1 MPNYFVINNPY
12 AGDGVHSSIVLN
24 IKNTPNIVAWHDTD
38 YAGHAMYL
46 AKKLAKTIDDPTAV
60 VLVIGGDGTLNDV
73 LNGLLQFKRDV
84 KLPIAYIPTGS
95 GNDFARGINLGTAE
109 QAVSHLKRVT
119 QAQMLNIGKING
131 DAPHRTTKYFV
142 NSIGIGFDAAVVAQT
157 NQTALKKRLN
167 KLGCGSLSYLLSVLC
182 VFFKQHDFQM
192 TLMNGEDYIQIP
204 HAFLVTLTNQVY
216 FGGGIAIL
224 PGADAHQNE
233 LDMVV
238 AEKMSFIQ
246 FLAMFAS
253 LKKNG
258 GHLQFKSVHKISLAR
273 GANIHVR
280 DIQPGQIDGEE
291 LGNGT
296 FSFNIDYQTYPFWL

>member
-1 MPNYFVINNPY
+1 MPNYFVINNPT
-12 AGDGVHSSIVLN
+12 AGNGVHSNIVIN
-24 IKNTPNIVAWHDTD
+24 IKSTLNIVAWHDTN
-38 YAGHAMYL
+38 YAGHAIYL
-46 AKKLAKTIDDPTAV
+46 AKKLAKTIDDPKAV

-73 LNGLLQFKRDV
+73 LNGLLQFKRDA

-95 GNDFARGINLGTAE
+95 GNDFARGVNLGTAE
-109 QAVSHLKRVT
+109 QASNHLKNVT
-119 QAQMLNIGKING
+119 HSQMLTIGKIDG
-131 DAPHRTTKYFV
+131 DAPHRTTKYFI

-157 NQTALKKRLN
+157 NQTTLKHRLN
-167 KLGCGSLSYLLSVLC
+167 KLGLGSLSYLLSVLN

-192 TLMNGEDYIQIP
+192 TMMNGEDYIQIP
-204 HAFLVTLTNQVY
+204 HAFLVTLTNQAY

-224 PGADAHQNE
+224 PGADVHQNE

-246 FLAMFAS
+246 FLLMFAA
-253 LKKNG
+253 LKKDG
-258 GHLQFKSVHKISLAR
+258 GHLQFKSVHKIPLAR
-273 GANIHVR
+273 GAKIHVR